1 MPKSSTLNLDSTTL
15 LIIIIIVLV
24 IMVVVFFFN
33 KEKENFTDDPDCTS
47 EQKVGEP
54 CLEDEEGYTC
64 RSQEPVEGG
73 RSNIIWCY
81 DKEFRGD
88 A

>member
-24 IMVVVFFFN
+24 IIVVVFFFN
-33 KEKENFTDDPDCTS
+33 KEKENFTENVPDCTS
-47 EQKVGEP
+47 EQKVGAP
-54 CLEDEEGYTC
+54 CSEEGYSC
-64 RSQEPVEGG
+64 RSKEPVEGG